1 MSGAPQR
8 SLDFQPSNSRS
19 NLVNNFVNADNRPVP
34 EIKNLRGASVTSR
47 HSANPN
53 FGS

>member
-8 SLDFQPSNSRS
+8 SLDFSHQTAEAK
-19 NLVNNFVNADNRPVP
+19 LVNNFVNADNRPVP